1 VVTRPS
7 TVDGVGMTE
16 NASDQ
21 TPVGSADGQMLKVS
35 SQRGKTKD
43 AGSALARTLASH
55 VSGDS
60 GSLGDST
67 RSARESHNYSNT
79 DSGTCS
85 R

>member
-1 VVTRPS
+1 
-7 TVDGVGMTE
+7 MTE
-16 NASDQ
+16 NAPDQ
-21 TPVGSADGQMLKVS
+21 IPVGSADGQMLKIS

-67 RSARESHNYSNT
+67 RPARESHNYAYA
-79 DSGTCS
+79 DSGTRS